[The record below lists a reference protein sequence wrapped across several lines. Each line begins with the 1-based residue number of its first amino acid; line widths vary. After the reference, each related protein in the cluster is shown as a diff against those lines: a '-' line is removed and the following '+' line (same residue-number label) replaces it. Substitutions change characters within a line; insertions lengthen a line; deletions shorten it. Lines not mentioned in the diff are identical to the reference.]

1 MGKHEI
7 RLRRQRLTAR
17 GSERFRNYNSVLKQH
32 GEAKRMRMVTRIFT
46 VVFLIIAL
54 IVIFIVVSRWEE
66 KNTSSKIGND
76 WTTSECSIPLTYRS
90 EI

>member
-46 VVFLIIAL
+46 FVFLIIVM
-54 IVIFIVVSRWEE
+54 IIIYIVVSRWESRTTE
-66 KNTSSKIGND
+66 KESKNNVERVISV
-76 WTTSECSIPLTYRS
+76 T
-90 EI
+90 